1 MQKGTA
7 YTDAD
12 RCDFRDIDG
21 ENAVPNFDM
30 IYKINKY

>member
-1 MQKGTA
+1 MQKSTA

-12 RCDFRDIDG
+12 RCDFREIDG
-21 ENAVPNFDM
+21 ENAVTNFDM

>member
-1 MQKGTA
+1 MQKSTA

-21 ENAVPNFDM
+21 ENAVPNSDM
-30 IYKINKY
+30 ISKIIKF

>member
-1 MQKGTA
+1 MQNSTE

-21 ENAVPNFDM
+21 ENAVPNFLYD
-30 IYKINKY
+30 

>member
-1 MQKGTA
+1 MQKSTA

-30 IYKINKY
+30 IYKINEY